1 MSRCM
6 RSKCL
11 SDTNEEISSCVCSSN
26 EKWLNTNGWKLR
38 QMALQDWLEAEA
50 QFGHYSVIIHF
61 ISYSIINE

>member
-1 MSRCM
+1 M
-6 RSKCL
+6 
-11 SDTNEEISSCVCSSN
+11 CSSN